1 MEFRTFN
8 FHPQVAVGITAAGYI
23 SPTPI
28 QVQAI
33 PPVLDGRDV
42 VGLAQTGT
50 GKTAAFVLPIL
61 HRLMQGGRRHVR
73 ALIIAPTRELAEQIN
88 EAIGILGRQTRI
100 RSVSIYGGVSMN
112 PQIQKLIF
120 YPLTFS

>member
-1 MEFRTFN
+1 LEFHTFN
-8 FHPQVAVGITAAGYI
+8 FHPQVAAGITAAGYV

-33 PPVLDGRDV
+33 PPVMEGRDV

-73 ALIIAPTRELAEQIN
+73 ALVIAPTRELAEQIH
-88 EAIGILGRQTRI
+88 EAIGILGRRTRLQ
-100 RSVSIYGGVSMN
+100 SVSIYGGVSMK
-112 PQIQKLIF
+112 PQIQKLRSGVAIV
-120 YPLTFS
+120 